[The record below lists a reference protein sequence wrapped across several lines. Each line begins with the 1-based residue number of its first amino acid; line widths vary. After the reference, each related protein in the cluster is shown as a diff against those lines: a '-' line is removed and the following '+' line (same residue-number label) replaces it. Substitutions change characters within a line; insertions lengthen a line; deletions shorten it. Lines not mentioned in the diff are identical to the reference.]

1 MQTYIL
7 MFSSALISIDIRE
20 PNMVLAATKYTL
32 KIKDGTL
39 SYSLKGSVDI
49 MQEPEK
55 ILELRLRG
63 RNA

>member
-1 MQTYIL
+1 
-7 MFSSALISIDIRE
+7 MFSSALISTDVRE
-20 PNMVLAATKYTL
+20 PNMVLAATKHTL

-39 SYSLKGSVDI
+39 SCSLKESVGI
-49 MQEPEK
+49 AQEPE